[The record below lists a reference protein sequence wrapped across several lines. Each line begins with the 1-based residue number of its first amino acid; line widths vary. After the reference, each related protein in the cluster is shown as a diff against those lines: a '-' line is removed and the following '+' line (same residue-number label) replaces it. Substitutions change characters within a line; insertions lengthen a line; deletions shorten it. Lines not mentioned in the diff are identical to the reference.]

1 MTLKGFKKCW
11 VSNGMDVTDDDI
23 CGMGVNRMGMLRVS
37 VRKIKLLTGKMET
50 VTPIDK
56 DQQNPTCVTY

>member
-1 MTLKGFKKCW
+1 
-11 VSNGMDVTDDDI
+11 VTDDDI
-23 CGMGVNRMGMLRVS
+23 CGMGVKRMGMLRVS

>member
-1 MTLKGFKKCW
+1 VKGFKKCW
-11 VSNGMDVTDDDI
+11 VSNGTDVTDDI

-37 VRKIKLLTGKMET
+37 VRKIKVLTGKMET

-56 DQQNPTCVTY
+56 D